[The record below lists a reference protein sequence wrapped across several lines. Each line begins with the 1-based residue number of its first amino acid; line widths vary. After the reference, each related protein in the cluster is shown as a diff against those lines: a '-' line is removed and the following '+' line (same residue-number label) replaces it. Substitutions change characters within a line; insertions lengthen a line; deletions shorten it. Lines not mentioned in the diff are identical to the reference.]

1 MYITSKMKY
10 IFDLGTAIALLIFI
24 TIRVFSNED
33 PWMVVIQY
41 IGLGI
46 AYADL
51 SMNFLL
57 TGKNT
62 KGFKKILI
70 AVILGMIIYIIIAIL
85 GSLSIIEPLADQ
97 RAMDIITLSTL
108 FFSLPQKLYLKLLEE
123 R

>member
-10 IFDLGTAIALLIFI
+10 IFDLGTATALLIFI